1 MAIMTGP
8 RKGSPGKQPDNYNYS
23 GVPGPRYPPL
33 SRRRTTKNCCRDNF
47 HPINESTIH
56 GCLTSSRST
65 CLLQGFVLPP
75 PNIPRLPLLR
85 KLLHSPPPSLF
96 LTRLVSFENFAL
108 NFPRIIHVS
117 LVIDTLEE
125 GEEIIE
131 DKFEIR
137 DTIRIEVNFRE

>member
-47 HPINESTIH
+47 HPINESAIH

-85 KLLHSPPPSLF
+85 KLLHSPPPFSLSNSS
-96 LTRLVSFENFAL
+96 RLV
-108 NFPRIIHVS
+108 R
-117 LVIDTLEE
+117 
-125 GEEIIE
+125 
-131 DKFEIR
+131 KFRLKFSTDYTCIVGYR
-137 DTIRIEVNFRE
+137 YARGRGRNN

>member
-1 MAIMTGP
+1 M
-8 RKGSPGKQPDNYNYS
+8 
-23 GVPGPRYPPL
+23 
-33 SRRRTTKNCCRDNF
+33 
-47 HPINESTIH
+47 
-56 GCLTSSRST
+56 
-65 CLLQGFVLPP
+65 LPP

-85 KLLHSPPPSLF
+85 KLLHSPPPFLF

-137 DTIRIEVNFRE
+137 DTIRIEVDFRE